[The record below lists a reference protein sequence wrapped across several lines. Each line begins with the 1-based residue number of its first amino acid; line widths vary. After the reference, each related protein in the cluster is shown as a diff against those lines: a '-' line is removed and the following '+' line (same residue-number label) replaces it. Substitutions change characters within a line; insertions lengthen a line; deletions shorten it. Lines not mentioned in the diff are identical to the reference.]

1 LPGAAAGPADRLR
14 RRGALILILA
24 VVAAGARAGVPS
36 DSDPSTSE
44 KEVYE
49 RELIA
54 RALDRLDLVRVADPG
69 DEVIDRIEVVRFP
82 IVEPSDPWPEFL
94 NLFHVVTR
102 EHIVRQELL
111 FAAGEAYDPD
121 RVRESARNLRGLPSL
136 FATVRIVA
144 ARPEDGGPLVMVV
157 ITKDLWS
164 IRLNSNGNFG
174 GGQFNYFYVT
184 PSEQNLLGLNQQLSL
199 HFYLDRDV
207 QAVGQIYRVPRLFGT
222 RLALSEAA
230 ALRINHHSGEV
241 EGGWGHLQLS
251 RPLYSL
257 DARWGFWVQ
266 LAFDLGIDRY
276 YQGAGARL
284 LEVTAGQAV
293 YRLPEMYR
301 HERYDFSAGLQRS
314 FGRHYKTNLSLGYRL
329 RAHSYSLTDGFALL
343 PAGVRQAF
351 EQAALPKADRA
362 GSLTAGVRFFEAR
375 YQRMHNVQTL
385 GLTEDF
391 RLGPSLALDIDWAS
405 QAFGFAQESLRLD
418 LSLSY
423 RLAFGD
429 DLLSLAAQA
438 GARYMPNHGLEG
450 VDSDWVDQR
459 YELQIENVS
468 PSLWGIGRLLVRLRY
483 AYLQHSR
490 SRSRFSLGGDSTL
503 RGFVSGFAV
512 GQRLLNVNVE
522 FRSAPWV
529 IYTLHL
535 GFVLFYDGGDAYG
548 FEPDDDFSY
557 HQAVGLGL
565 RGLFPQFDRGT
576 LRIDV
581 GIPLGGDFHDRVIEW
596 VSIAYQQAF

>member
-1 LPGAAAGPADRLR
+1 MW
-14 RRGALILILA
+14 LIPIL
-24 VVAAGARAGVPS
+24 VLAAGASFSRAEERDPDES
-36 DSDPSTSE
+36 DLSE
-44 KEVYE
+44 KEIYE
-49 RELIA
+49 RDLID
-54 RALDRLDLVRVADPG
+54 RALEGLSLQRAEPAAGETLARV
-69 DEVIDRIEVVRFP
+69 EVVRFP
-82 IVEPSDPWPEFL
+82 IIEPSDPWPDFV

-102 EHIVRQELL
+102 EQIVRQELL

-144 ARPEDGGPLVMVV
+144 ARPEDGGELVVVV

-199 HFYLDRDV
+199 HFYIDRDV

-222 RLALSEAA
+222 RLALSESA

-257 DARWGFWVQ
+257 DARWGFWVK
-266 LAFDLGIDRY
+266 LAFDLGIDRF
-276 YQGAGARL
+276 YQGAGARM
-284 LEVTAGQAV
+284 LEVTAGAAV

-314 FGRHYKTNLSLGYRL
+314 FGRRYKTDLSLGYRL
-329 RAHSYSLTDGFALL
+329 RAHSYSLTDGFTLL
-343 PAGVRQAF
+343 PAGVRRAF
-351 EQAALPKADRA
+351 EQAVLPKADRA
-362 GSLTAGVRFFEAR
+362 GSVTAGVRFYEAR

-391 RLGPSLALDIDWAS
+391 RIGPSLALDIDWAS
-405 QAFGFAQESLRLD
+405 RAFGFAQESLRLD

-429 DLLSLAAQA
+429 DLLSLAVQA
-438 GARYMPNHGLEG
+438 GARYMPDHGLQD
-450 VDSDWVDQR
+450 VDTDWIDQR
-459 YELQIENVS
+459 YEVQIENVS

-512 GQRLLNVNVE
+512 GQRLLNLNVE

-535 GFVLFYDGGDAYG
+535 GFVVFYDGGDAYG

-557 HQAVGLGL
+557 HQAIGFGL

-576 LRIDV
+576 LRIDL
-581 GIPLGGDFHDRVIEW
+581 GIPLGADFHDRVIEW
-596 VSIAYQQAF
+596 VSIAYQQVF

>member
-1 LPGAAAGPADRLR
+1 MGLADRLR
-14 RRGALILILA
+14 RRGALILFLA
-24 VVAAGARAGVPS
+24 AAAAGARAGEPS
-36 DSDPSTSE
+36 DRDPSTSE

-69 DEVIDRIEVVRFP
+69 DEVIERIEVVRFP
-82 IVEPSDPWPEFL
+82 IVEQTDPWPEFL

-111 FAAGEAYDPD
+111 FAAGEAYDPE

-144 ARPEDGGPLVMVV
+144 ARPEDGGALVVVV

-199 HFYLDRDV
+199 HFYIDRDV

-222 RLALSEAA
+222 RLALSESA

-241 EGGWGHLQLS
+241 EGGWGNVQLS
-251 RPLYSL
+251 RPLYAL

-284 LEVTAGQAV
+284 LEVTAGQTV

-301 HERYDFSAGLQRS
+301 HQRYDFSAGLLRS

-329 RAHSYSLTDGFALL
+329 RAHSYALTDGFKLL
-343 PAGVRQAF
+343 PGGVRSAY
-351 EQAALPKADRA
+351 ERAALPEDDRA

-405 QAFGFAQESLRLD
+405 QAFGFSQESLRLD

-438 GARYMPNHGLEG
+438 GARYMPDHGLQD
-450 VDSDWVDQR
+450 VDTGWIDQR
-459 YELQIENVS
+459 YEVQIENVS
-468 PSLWGIGRLLVRLRY
+468 PSLWGVGRLLVRLRY

-503 RGFVSGFAV
+503 RGFISGFAV
-512 GQRLLNVNVE
+512 GERLLNLNVE

-548 FEPDDDFSY
+548 FGPDDDFRY

-576 LRIDV
+576 LRVDL
-581 GIPLGGDFHDRVIEW
+581 GIPLGADFHDRVIDW